1 MSPRFRVALRSR
13 GFGFFSRR
21 FGKREACSQK
31 TVSKSLAQF
40 ILPHRGI
47 GCMPLKT
54 EPLEEPNFN
63 LISLLDVV
71 LTIVMFFMVSTTFSQ
86 NERQTEIKVPTVSD
100 SSVLTG
106 QPDEIVI
113 NVAVDGQ
120 MLVHSKPHSMETLT
134 TLLQTA
140 LTTFPNQAVVIRGDG
155 RCEYQL
161 VMDAFSACKQAGI
174 RNISVA
180 HLPRPRGI

>member
-1 MSPRFRVALRSR
+1 
-13 GFGFFSRR
+13 
-21 FGKREACSQK
+21 
-31 TVSKSLAQF
+31 
-40 ILPHRGI
+40 
-47 GCMPLKT
+47 MPLKT

-86 NERQTEIKVPTVSD
+86 NERQTTIQVPTVAD
-100 SSVLTG
+100 NVALAG

-113 NVAVDGQ
+113 NVAVDGKI
-120 MLVHSKPHSMETLT
+120 MVNDKPHTPESLID
-134 TLLQTA
+134 LLRSA
-140 LTTFPNQAVVIRGDG
+140 LVSFPNQAVVIRGDG

-161 VMDAFSACKQAGI
+161 VMNAFSACKQAGI

-180 HLPRPRGI
+180 HIPRARGT

>member
-1 MSPRFRVALRSR
+1 
-13 GFGFFSRR
+13 
-21 FGKREACSQK
+21 
-31 TVSKSLAQF
+31 
-40 ILPHRGI
+40 
-47 GCMPLKT
+47 MPLKT

-86 NERQTEIKVPTVSD
+86 NERQTDIQVPTVSD

-120 MLVHSKPHSMETLT
+120 MIVNSKPQTVEALT
-134 TLLQTA
+134 ALLQAA
-140 LTTFPNQAVVIRGDG
+140 LTTFPNQSVVIRGDG
-155 RCEYQL
+155 RCEYQK
-161 VMDAFSACKQAGI
+161 VMDAFSACKQAGV

-180 HLPRPRGI
+180 HLPRQRGA

>member
-1 MSPRFRVALRSR
+1 
-13 GFGFFSRR
+13 
-21 FGKREACSQK
+21 
-31 TVSKSLAQF
+31 
-40 ILPHRGI
+40 
-47 GCMPLKT
+47 MPLKT
-54 EPLEEPNFN
+54 EPLEEPVFN

-71 LTIVMFFMVSTTFSQ
+71 LTILMFFMVSTTFSQ
-86 NERQTEIKVPTVSD
+86 YESQTDVQVPTVSD

-106 QPDEIVI
+106 QPDEIII
-113 NVAVDGQ
+113 NVALDGQ
-120 MLVHSKPHSMETLT
+120 MQVNRKPQTVETLT
-134 TLLQTA
+134 ALLQTA

-180 HLPRPRGI
+180 HLPRPRGT